1 MTKLLHMTCIRKNY
15 RPLLKLLRQDGFLT
29 KNESDAKK
37 NEEQSMVS
45 LI

>member
-1 MTKLLHMTCIRKNY
+1 MTGIKKNY
-15 RPLLKLLRQDGFLT
+15 RPLLKLLQQDGFLT
-29 KNESDAKK
+29 KNESDGRK